1 MYEEIEDV
9 EKRAEPMDEQ
19 KDADDQS
26 EKKEEG
32 IEEVKVKTL
41 PVTAGESC
49 CAVCGERFQTA
60 YDDDED
66 EWHYQDVVIHEG
78 SGKQDCGQPKK
89 INNSGKIVH
98 TGCLEDA
105 GNLHVPRMVR
115 SDSIDSIEN
124 SIMEKTSMDE
134 EKDEDTA
141 QVSHLSENSEKIT

>member
-19 KDADDQS
+19 KDANDQS

-32 IEEVKVKTL
+32 VEEVKVKTL

-66 EWHYQDVVIHEG
+66 EWHYQDVVIHKG
-78 SGKQDCGQPKK
+78 SGKQDCGQPSK
-89 INNSGKIVH
+89 INNLGKIVH

-115 SDSIDSIEN
+115 SDSIDSIE
-124 SIMEKTSMDE
+124 MEKTLIDE

-141 QVSHLSENSEKIT
+141 QVSNLSRSSEKIT